1 MNEVKN
7 IVGAQVTS
15 RGAATL
21 IGEMRGALKRQN
33 KSQTEPDQSQS
44 SGSDLAFRDLKDL
57 NSSRHVPVR
66 APRWRAALGPLR
78 G

>member
-15 RGAATL
+15 RDAATL

-44 SGSDLAFRDLKDL
+44 SG
-57 NSSRHVPVR
+57 
-66 APRWRAALGPLR
+66 
-78 G
+78 